1 MRRLIRMLILL
12 ACASLAATPASAQQS
27 YPTRPVHIVVA
38 FPAGGATDVITRAV
52 SQRLSEMWGQRIV
65 IENKGGAGTQIGA
78 EYVGKATGDGYTLL
92 ATSDATFAF
101 NPSLYRKLS
110 YDVNDFV
117 PVSGL
122 GIVNQVLVAAANAPV
137 KSVADLISQAKAQP
151 RAINYGTMGA
161 GTSGH
166 INMAMFEH
174 MAGIELTPVHY
185 RGGAPLVTD
194 LLGDHVQTGFVS
206 LTLVAEQVNA
216 GRLRALGVGSLTRS
230 PRLPDVPSVA
240 EAGLPGY
247 DAVTWFG
254 LFAPR
259 ATPPEIIAKVN
270 ADVQRVLAD
279 PAFQEKSLTPAFFEP
294 IKGSA
299 REFGAFVDHEAAR
312 WSKVIKD
319 AKLTVD

>member
-1 MRRLIRMLILL
+1 MRRCIRTLILL
-12 ACASLAATPASAQQS
+12 GCATVAATAASAQQAW
-27 YPTRPVHIVVA
+27 PERPVRVVVA

-52 SQRLSEMWGQRIV
+52 GQRLSEMWGQPIV
-65 IENKGGAGTQIGA
+65 IENRGGAGTQIGT
-78 EYVGKATGDGYTLL
+78 EFVSKAAPDGYTLL
-92 ATSDATFAF
+92 ATSDAFAF

-110 YDVNDFV
+110 YDPNDLV

-122 GIVNQVLVAAANAPV
+122 GIVNQVLVTAPGAPF
-137 KSVADLISQAKAQP
+137 KTVAELIAQAKANP
-151 RAINYGTMGA
+151 LKINYGTMGV

-166 INMAMFEH
+166 INMTMFER
-174 MAGIELTPVHY
+174 MAGVELTPVHY

-194 LLGDHVQTGFVS
+194 LLGGHVQTGFVS
-206 LTLVAEQVNA
+206 LTLVAPHVKA
-216 GRLRALGVGSLTRS
+216 GRLRALGVGSPERS

-259 ATPPEIIAKVN
+259 GTPPEIIAKVN

-279 PAFQEKSLTPAFFEP
+279 AAFQEKSLNPAFFEP
-294 IKGSA
+294 IRGSA
-299 REFGAFVDHEAAR
+299 QEFGAFVGHETAR
-312 WSKVIKD
+312 WGPLIKD
-319 AKLTVD
+319 AGMAVE